1 MIARFIIG
9 LLVIVLCA
17 GLGFLI
23 KAFPM
28 DVMLTINNKHGVII
42 PLVYWLFFSFLAV
55 WLLGFLFKTLFLIWR
70 SPQILSRN
78 SEARR
83 KRKADKMLRLGLHEF
98 ITGHYAKAEKHLVKG
113 AELSESLGYPSVIYY
128 ENAAIAADRQ
138 NAPERRDQYL
148 LKARQDAGSGDAVA
162 IRLTEAEVL
171 INNQD
176 YARAEKLLEAIHDK
190 RNPKLLTLLDNAYTA
205 QEKWSKAWALL
216 PSMRPFMDAEAY
228 NERRRNYARA
238 MLNDTAALESY
249 AELSNAWRSIPAE
262 IRRDPEMILI
272 YAGSLAENGHSEESD
287 KVLVDQIKSTQN
299 LAFIQAYSQ
308 LRSGN
313 FKQRLAHMQQWE
325 AKHPNDAIFHLA
337 KAQIAY
343 FAKEYEIAN
352 AAVEAALKRQ
362 PSSEGFALWAQI
374 LEARDEPQAALAA
387 YRQSVSEKFARQT
400 LHGDFLPAGQHPPAA
415 ANS

>member
-9 LLVIVLCA
+9 LLVIVLCT
-17 GLGFLI
+17 GLGLLV

-42 PLVYWLFFSFLAV
+42 PLVYWLILSFIAV
-55 WLLGFLFKTLFLIWR
+55 WLLGLVFKTLLLIWR
-70 SPQILSRN
+70 SPQILSRS
-78 SEARR
+78 SEVRR

-98 ITGHYAKAEKHLVKG
+98 IAGQYHKAEKHLLKG
-113 AELSESLGYPSVIYY
+113 GELSESLGYPSVIYY

-138 NAPERRDQYL
+138 NAPERRDNYL
-148 LKARQDAGSGDAVA
+148 LKARQQASSGDAAA

-171 INNQD
+171 ISNKD
-176 YARAEKLLEAIHDK
+176 YARAEKLLETLKDK
-190 RNPKLLTLLDNAYTA
+190 RNPKLLTLLDTVYTA
-205 QEKWSKAWALL
+205 QEKWSKAWGHL
-216 PSMRPFMDAEAY
+216 PSLRNYMDSEAY
-228 NERRRNYARA
+228 AERRKTYARA

-249 AELSNAWRSIPAE
+249 AELSNAWRNIPAE
-262 IRRDPEMILI
+262 IRREPEMILI

-287 KVLVDQIKSTQN
+287 KVLSEHIRATQN
-299 LAFIQAYSQ
+299 MAFIQAYSQ

-313 FKQRLAHMQQWE
+313 FKNRLRHMQQWE
-325 AKHPNDAIFHLA
+325 AKHPNDALFLLA

-343 FAKEYEIAN
+343 FAKEYEIAS
-352 AAVEAALKRQ
+352 AAVEESLKRH

-387 YRQSVSEKFARQT
+387 YRQSVAEKFARPG
-400 LHGDFLPAGQHPPAA
+400 LHGDFLPAGEQALAP
-415 ANS
+415 SDS